1 MTKEDIMAKKIT
13 YFMLK
18 LKISQVFLNVF
29 NYSEEAII
37 LHFSNS
43 VLFHSYISNLIHA
56 DACHVYEQVS
66 YSIWFIL
73 NKNHKLRFIA
83 FRT

>member
-37 LHFSNS
+37 LNFSNS
-43 VLFHSYISNLIHA
+43 LFY
-56 DACHVYEQVS
+56 
-66 YSIWFIL
+66 FIP
-73 NKNHKLRFIA
+73 
-83 FRT
+83 TYPT